1 MRLTELIQKM
11 AQEESVNINGGEVTI
26 FKNLKEIIGGVPIY
40 NIVVSFN
47 KEEYEQISFE
57 STEDFIQYCIDP
69 HNDGGTIPFCLYS
82 GQFPEDGYILYNETN
97 DMFINTAEFEKYLD
111 EVFDSWKV
119 EIDNF
124 DGMTYYKE
132 VMNIEFETG
141 HKEEVFEEDD
151 RMWRKLD
158 VTFVGKYDFI
168 EDISFLKEE

>member
-11 AQEESVNINGGEVTI
+11 AQEESVNINGGEVTV
-26 FKNLKEIIGGVPIY
+26 FNKLKEIIGGVPIY
-40 NIVVSFN
+40 DIVVSFN

-57 STEDFIQYCIDP
+57 SIEDFIQYCIDP

-97 DMFINTAEFEKYLD
+97 DMFRNTAEFEKYLD

-119 EIDNF
+119 EFDTF

-132 VMNIEFETG
+132 VMNIEFEAG
-141 HKEEVFEEDD
+141 HKEDVFEEDD
-151 RMWRKLD
+151 RLWRKLD
-158 VTFVGKYDFI
+158 VTFVGKYDFT
-168 EDISFLKEE
+168 DNISFLEEE